1 MTKNFKAIQTLL
13 EKSNSTIEKDRN
25 YSQRYYFVN
34 DVHVYCGLKMS
45 EIYDTIEESGV
56 EAFIKEYNQ
65 EDRLK
70 RAEERKVKAQE
81 NKAKKKDPSVKK
93 ILKVLNEKM
102 TENTL
107 ERLNETTDPS
117 RKFICHLM
125 NKYYSEE
132 CKNLCGEVTPS
143 IFFRKEKEAK
153 DLLKMSEAPKK
164 KKEKKLK
171 NAPKDYKFK

>member
-1 MTKNFKAIQTLL
+1 MTKNFKAIKELL
-13 EKSNSTIEKDRN
+13 EKSNSTIEKDKS

-45 EIYDTIEESGV
+45 EIYDYIEEHGV

-93 ILKVLNEKM
+93 VLKTLNDKM

-107 ERLNETTDPS
+107 EILNEKTDKT
-117 RKFICHLM
+117 RKFVCKMM
-125 NKYYSEE
+125 NKLYSEQ
-132 CKNLCGEVTPS
+132 CKEICGEITPS

-164 KKEKKLK
+164 KKVKKLK